1 MPMKIYIACDSPPL
15 SKAIE
20 AAVPRLGVECS
31 PSCILSTENAA
42 GALARAKRANS
53 PSCFLLCRIF
63 RAMDSSCS
71 KSSAYGNF
79 RMCKLSPLAQDLTP
93 ADDSQSSSRRGRRL
107 PGHLPRVRQR
117 ACGIGGAREG
127 AIAEHHHDRPPDYCN
142 WIDRWLR
149 RQPAGYQSRSGD
161 CAATTA
167 LRIIRP
173 ARSRRRSTAAARR
186 AHGDQANMTIA
197 PSVLLP
203 PAHDVFLVE

>member
-1 MPMKIYIACDSPPL
+1 MKIYIACDSPPL

-20 AAVPRLGVECS
+20 AAVARLGVECS
-31 PSCILSTENAA
+31 PSCNLSTENAA
-42 GALARAKRANS
+42 GALAARETKELADLFFAVSDFSDNGLQ
-53 PSCFLLCRIF
+53 LLQDLCVR
-63 RAMDSSCS
+63 
-71 KSSAYGNF
+71 
-79 RMCKLSPLAQDLTP
+79 KLQNVQVIAVGADLTP
-93 ADDSQSSSRRGRRL
+93 ETILKAVRARGRRL

-186 AHGDQANMTIA
+186 AHRDQANMTIA

-203 PAHDVFLVE
+203 PARDVFLVV